1 MLFKLVFKAVQGVQ
15 QQIMGQ
21 LRAMQDDVMSPI
33 DRLVNEIMGGAWVG
47 DDADAMVNEIRTT
60 VIPMVQEL
68 IAAIGGINTGVG
80 RSLDL
85 FQSTDTQAAGRV
97 DDLVG
102 TFSSIF

>member
-1 MLFKLVFKAVQGVQ
+1 MLFKLINKAVEGIQ

-21 LRAMQDDVMSPI
+21 LRSMTDDVMSPI
-33 DRLVNEIMGGAWVG
+33 DRLISEILSGAWVG
-47 DDADAMVNEIRTT
+47 DDADAMVNEIRTV

-85 FQSTDTQAAGRV
+85 FHQTDTQAAGKV

-102 TFSSIF
+102 VFSSIF